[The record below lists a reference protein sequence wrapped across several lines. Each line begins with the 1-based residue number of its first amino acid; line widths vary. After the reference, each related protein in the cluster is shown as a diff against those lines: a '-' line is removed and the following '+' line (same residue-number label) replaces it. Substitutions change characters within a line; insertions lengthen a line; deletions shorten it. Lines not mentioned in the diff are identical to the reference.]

1 MSNYKE
7 SLTEKEQID
16 YEFHLGLLKKAVND
30 NLETTRITIAEGF
43 YTLFA
48 LDAKEAGY
56 EVFNVSQG
64 YFDRTVNVYLKKHTN
79 TSVNWQQVRINA
91 AIAAMQGF
99 CANPK
104 FFDYNNGTTIPE
116 AATIYAD
123 SLIKELKEQQDN
135 EVRCIDEEL
144 SGKISNDGLPVI
156 IDFYEFNSDKVELFL
171 GDRFE
176 IKETDGRFY
185 AVRKQMDNV
194 I

>member
-1 MSNYKE
+1 M
-7 SLTEKEQID
+7 LEK
-16 YEFHLGLLKKAVND
+16 AAND

-104 FFDYNNGTTIPE
+104 YFDYNHGLTMYE
-116 AATIYAD
+116 AATTYAD
-123 SLIKELKEQQDN
+123 SLIKKLKEQQDN
-135 EVRCIDEEL
+135 EVRCIDKEL
-144 SGKISNDGLPVI
+144 SKEISTGNLPGI
-156 IDFYEFNSDKVELFL
+156 IDFYGINCDKVELFL

-185 AVRKQMDNV
+185 AVRKQIDNV